1 MANLEISRQQVM
13 KSHKHNITGVI
24 LAGGKNRR
32 FGSKKA
38 LAKINGKRIIDRIIT
53 TMSDVF
59 EKNIIITNNEDLYK
73 ELNLKTYPDI
83 LKGKG
88 PLMGIYTALHHSSTD
103 IFVTAC
109 DMPFV
114 STSVIRKIVDSLK
127 DYDAVI
133 PKYNGKLHFL
143 NAVYSLRCTDIFKKK
158 LDGDFLRLK
167 DIVEDLNCNIV
178 EEFKFEDDHL
188 SPFFN
193 MNTPDD
199 FSLVKDHLKDL

>member
-1 MANLEISRQQVM
+1 M